1 MTIYKLPLV
10 ALIAQ
15 TSYAYRITVFTKS
28 KYIAGVIILVR
39 AFPSIGIKFHVLI
52 YMLGLACLYSTW
64 RSHRDWS

>member
-39 AFPSIGIKFHVLI
+39 AFLVLKLDSVYSSICSV
-52 YMLGLACLYSTW
+52 
-64 RSHRDWS
+64 